1 MRKEAIILLI
11 LILVTPIVLGKPTC
25 SDNSSVIWDQK
36 EIKIGESKIINSLGI
51 GLIDSDEVG
60 ALSRISANIAIDAK
74 SFSLKN
80 TSSSEEIELLKG
92 KYTISL
98 TNITADSAGIK
109 IDSEIKDIEEG
120 DFGTIKDLIVVVID
134 ADDSENAENAAKL
147 LVGSQQITLSNNGKL
162 SEKVVVVNTTYLVE
176 LTSASDF
183 QASITVNKCKSGDI
197 FLSSENKVEINQTQT
212 NQTIANNTQVAIK
225 IANETNSTIT
235 NQTINETEIN
245 KLPEEPGLIRR
256 FLNWIKNSFNK

>member
-92 KYTISL
+92 KYTVSL
-98 TNITADSAGIK
+98 INVTSNSAGVK
-109 IDSEIKDIEEG
+109 IDSELKDIEEG
-120 DFGTIKDLIVVVID
+120 DFGTIKELIVVVID
-134 ADDSENAENAAKL
+134 ADDSENAENAVKL
-147 LVGSQQITLSNNGKL
+147 LIGSKQVTLSNNGEL
-162 SEKVVVVNTTYLVE
+162 SNKISAGNTTYLVE

-183 QASITVNKCKSGDI
+183 QASITVSKCKSGEILLISD
-197 FLSSENKVEINQTQT
+197 NKTIELNQT
-212 NQTIANNTQVAIK
+212 NQTTTNSTGQVTIT

-235 NQTINETEIN
+235 NQTINETVSNSSSVEIGFFRRIINWLKSLLN
-245 KLPEEPGLIRR
+245 K
-256 FLNWIKNSFNK
+256 

>member
-11 LILVTPIVLGKPTC
+11 LILVMPLVLGKPIC

-80 TSSSEEIELLKG
+80 TTSSEEIELLKG

-120 DFGTIKDLIVVVID
+120 DFGTIKELIVVVID
-134 ADDSENAENAAKL
+134 ADNSANAENAAKIL
-147 LVGSQQITLSNNGKL
+147 IGSQQITLSNNGKL
-162 SEKVVVVNTTYLVE
+162 SEKVVAGNTTYLVE

-197 FLSSENKVEINQTQT
+197 LLSSENKVEINETQT
-212 NQTIANNTQVAIK
+212 NQTVTNSTGQATIT
-225 IANETNSTIT
+225 IANETNSTII
-235 NQTINETEIN
+235 NQTINEEVNKSSEEI
-245 KLPEEPGLIRR
+245 GFFRR
-256 FLNWIKNSFNK
+256 IINWIKNSFNK